1 MASSPGD
8 FTGKQKEAL
17 AKKHAEEQQQRAG
30 EMSMITAAQEQ
41 KKTREVVDYT
51 KPKAAPAPDPGPID
65 LTGDGD
71 EDGEGDE
78 LIDAIVAKATD
89 EDAGPS
95 AEEAQQRHPA
105 AVAQQS
111 TPVQVEKASSLVR
124 ARYDLP
130 QVTIGHGNTYD
141 FEEGRQYR
149 VPPNVANHLAERAL
163 VDVLQ

>member
-8 FTGKQKEAL
+8 FTGKQKEEL
-17 AKKHAEEQQQRAG
+17 ARQHAEEQQRRAG

-51 KPKAAPAPDPGPID
+51 KPKKAPKAPAGPVDYTANSTAADEEHDPI
-65 LTGDGD
+65 
-71 EDGEGDE
+71 
-78 LIDAIVAKATD
+78 IDAIVASANENG
-89 EDAGPS
+89 EDTPESTAPVAPR
-95 AEEAQQRHPA
+95 AEVEPQA
-105 AVAQQS
+105 
-111 TPVQVEKASSLVR
+111 PVRVEKTATLIR

-149 VPPNVANHLAERAL
+149 VPPNAANHLAERGL
-163 VDVLQ
+163 VDILQ